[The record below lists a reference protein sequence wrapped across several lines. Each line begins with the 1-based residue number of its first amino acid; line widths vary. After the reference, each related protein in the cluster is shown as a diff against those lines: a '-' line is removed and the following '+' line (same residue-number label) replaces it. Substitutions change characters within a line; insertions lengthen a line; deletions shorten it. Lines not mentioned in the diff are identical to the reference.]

1 MEMELK
7 AAGPLQTED
16 FREPTFHP
24 ATGCRAYDAI
34 AFADQPRALAR
45 QVPDS
50 EAWLVRH
57 YGLPGKGDALVR
69 VPPLDVHLLHL
80 SLTGGCRLEAR
91 ADGQLHR
98 VQIRHGDLGFIPAG
112 TDCRLLPPRTAA
124 AAILAIP
131 VEDFAGLLA
140 DCAIDAGQARFGLSF
155 PRVASLFL
163 ALDRELQD
171 PGPGSRLVYDAL
183 LLTLADT
190 LAHGCPSGTERMVI
204 TPIRLKRVTE
214 FVMEN
219 LDRDIGLNDMA
230 RVAALSPFHFA
241 RVFRVATGLSPYR
254 FLLERR
260 MAHAC
265 ELLADPAIP
274 IVQIAHACG
283 YAGQAHFT
291 TAFQQRIGMPP
302 GRYRKA
308 MLGR

>member
-1 MEMELK
+1 MVTELK
-7 AAGPLQTED
+7 AAGALQGED

-24 ATGCRAYDAI
+24 ATGCQAYDSI
-34 AFADQPRALAR
+34 EFADQPRALAR
-45 QVPDS
+45 PVPES
-50 EAWLVRH
+50 NAWLVRH
-57 YGLPGKGDALVR
+57 YGLPGTGDALIR
-69 VPPLDVHLLHL
+69 VPPLRAHLLHI

-98 VQIRHGDLGFIPAG
+98 VQIRHGDLAFIPAG
-112 TDCRLLPPRTAA
+112 TECRLLPPRNAA

-131 VEDFAGLLA
+131 VDEFALPMA
-140 DCAIDAGQARFGLSF
+140 DSGAGVEIARFGMSF

-183 LLTLADT
+183 LLTLADA
-190 LAHGCPSGTERMVI
+190 LASGCPTGTERMVI
-204 TPIRLKRVTE
+204 TPLRLRRVTE
-214 FVMEN
+214 FVTAN

-265 ELLADPAIP
+265 ELLADPNVP
-274 IVQIAHACG
+274 IVEIAHRCG

-308 MLGR
+308 LHG

>member
-1 MEMELK
+1 MVTELK
-7 AAGPLQTED
+7 AAGALQTGD
-16 FREPTFHP
+16 SHEPTFHP
-24 ATGCRAYDAI
+24 ATGCKAYDSI

-50 EAWLVRH
+50 SAWLVRH
-57 YGLPGKGDALVR
+57 YGIPGAGDGLVSIPR
-69 VPPLDVHLLHL
+69 LETHLLHL

-91 ADGQLHR
+91 ADGVLHR
-98 VQIRHGDLGFIPAG
+98 VQIRHGDLGLVPAG
-112 TDCRLLPPRTAA
+112 TECRLLPPRSAA
-124 AAILAIP
+124 AAILAVP
-131 VEDFAGLLA
+131 VQDLDPVLA
-140 DCAIDAGQARFGLSF
+140 DAGTEIGAVRFGLAL

-163 ALDRELQD
+163 ALDRELQE

-183 LLTLADT
+183 LLTLADA
-190 LAHGCPSGTERMVI
+190 LAHGCSCGGERMVI
-204 TPIRLKRVTE
+204 TPIRLKRVTD
-214 FVMEN
+214 FVTAN

-265 ELLADPAIP
+265 ELLADQRIP
-274 IVQIAHACG
+274 IVEIAHRCG

-308 MLGR
+308 MHA